1 MNKLK
6 VESINSKSC
15 KATHVL
21 SFMKCAVFIFLASLL
36 LDSCSKAYKPV
47 GVKKNKKRNC
57 DCSRWSYN
65 DRQTSP
71 AGTSG
76 GGDTDL
82 YVLDVV

>member
-6 VESINSKSC
+6 VEIEMSKGR
-15 KATHVL
+15 KATHFF
-21 SFMKCAVFIFLASLL
+21 SFMKCAVFIFIASLL

-71 AGTSG
+71 VGAGG